1 MMIIPILWIRNLRW
15 WGIKYLRRLHPAACG
30 RLKFHIHSHQDSI
43 KMSCCPPPPQLLLE
57 VWVAEGLTGAA
68 SAEWPFYYRV
78 CWPLIEFK
86 VKPTGPHM
94 ISHGFPCSVL
104 ESYRPY
110 NRQAQ
115 CASWF
120 KETLR
125 SGGKWV
131 ALGPLM
137 WSDPVF
143 RKYPGS

>member
-1 MMIIPILWIRNLRW
+1 M
-15 WGIKYLRRLHPAACG
+15 
-30 RLKFHIHSHQDSI
+30 F
-43 KMSCCPPPPQLLLE
+43 CCPRPPNCCLRPGWQKDLQELPLE
-57 VWVAEGLTGAA
+57 SGLSTIKFADP
-68 SAEWPFYYRV
+68 S
-78 CWPLIEFK
+78 EFK

-125 SGGKWV
+125 SGGK
-131 ALGPLM
+131 
-137 WSDPVF
+137 
-143 RKYPGS
+143 